1 MRLKTS
7 RLNLTLPH
15 LPFEV
20 SLLPSTTCLVGG
32 AVRDALLGRQ
42 KTHWD
47 LDFVLPEKAV
57 ETAKIIAHR
66 YDGGFVILD
75 DARQIAR
82 VVFPEGTLDFALQE
96 GDTLEKDLQ
105 RRDFT
110 INAIAYN
117 IQQQQAIDPL
127 GGIQDLEHRIIRM
140 VSPKN
145 LQDDPLRLLRA
156 YRQASQLDFQIDAQT
171 RKTIHALRNLLSKIA
186 AERVQNELNY
196 LLASPLGNKWLQ
208 TAWEDGLID
217 AWFAELNRE
226 KFTQIVTIETV
237 QKFLTQ
243 KWANFGATIPKFL
256 LLTKLSTLV
265 SSNPET
271 AELELENLKYSR
283 SQIKAVVTTVRNLP
297 RLQKLQSPMSLRQQY
312 FFFLEVKNVFPIL
325 ALRAIVTGVAKDII
339 WPMIERYLNIK
350 DPVAHPKSRVSGKD
364 LITRLNL
371 KPSPMIGKLLT
382 EIQIAYIEEK
392 IFDGEDAIQFATNY
406 LVDLQGMHS

>member
-1 MRLKTS
+1 MILKTA

-20 SLLPSTTCLVGG
+20 SLLPSSTCLVGG

-42 KTHWD
+42 KTYWD
-47 LDFVLPEKAV
+47 LDFVLPEKSV
-57 ETAKIIAHR
+57 ETAKIIAHK

-96 GDTLEKDLQ
+96 GETLEKDLQ

-117 IQQQQAIDPL
+117 MRQQQAIDPL

-140 VSPKN
+140 VSPEN

-156 YRQASQLDFQIDAQT
+156 YRQASQLDFQIDSQT
-171 RKTIHALRNLLSKIA
+171 RKTIHSLANLLPNIA

-196 LLASPLGNKWLQ
+196 LLASSLGNKWLQ
-208 TAWEDGLID
+208 KAWEDGLID
-217 AWFAELNRE
+217 TWFAELNRE
-226 KFTQIVTIETV
+226 KFAQIETIETV
-237 QKFLTQ
+237 QEFLTK
-243 KWANFGATIPKFL
+243 KWSNFRETIPKCL
-256 LLTKLSTLV
+256 MLAKLSTLV

-283 SQIKAVVTTVRNLP
+283 SQIKAVVATVKHLP
-297 RLQKLQSPMSLRQQY
+297 RLQILKYSMSLCQQY

-325 ALRAIVTGVAKDII
+325 ALRALVTGVAKDII
-339 WPMIERYLNIK
+339 LPMIERYLNEK
-350 DPVAHPKSRVSGKD
+350 DPVAHPKSLVSGKD
-364 LITRLNL
+364 LIKRLDL
-371 KPSPMIGKLLT
+371 KPSPIIGELLT
-382 EIQIAYIEEK
+382 EIQIAYIEGR
-392 IFDGEDAIQFATNY
+392 IFDSEDAISFAADY
-406 LVDLQGMHS
+406 LENN

>member
-1 MRLKTS
+1 MILKTA

-15 LPFEV
+15 LPFEI

-42 KTHWD
+42 KTYWD

-57 ETAKIIAHR
+57 ETAKIIAHK

-75 DARQIAR
+75 DTRQIAR

-96 GDTLEKDLQ
+96 GETLEKDLQ

-117 IQQQQAIDPL
+117 MRQQQAIDPL

-140 VSPKN
+140 VSPEN

-156 YRQASQLDFQIDAQT
+156 YRQASQLDFQIDSQT
-171 RKTIHALRNLLSKIA
+171 RKTIHSLANFLPNIA

-196 LLASPLGNKWLQ
+196 LLASSLGNKWLQ
-208 TAWEDGLID
+208 KAWEDGLID
-217 AWFAELNRE
+217 TWFAELNRE
-226 KFTQIVTIETV
+226 KFAQIETIETV
-237 QKFLTQ
+237 QQFVTR
-243 KWANFGATIPKFL
+243 KWSNFGETIPKYL
-256 LLTKLSTLV
+256 MLAKLSTLV

-283 SQIKAVVTTVRNLP
+283 SQIKAVVATVKHLP
-297 RLQKLQSPMSLRQQY
+297 KLQRLQSSMSLRQQY

-325 ALRAIVTGVAKDII
+325 ALRAIVTGVAKNII
-339 WPMIERYLNIK
+339 LPMIERYLNVK
-350 DPVAHPKSRVSGKD
+350 DPVAHPKALVSGKD
-364 LITRLNL
+364 LIKKLDL
-371 KPSPMIGKLLT
+371 KPSPIIGELLT
-382 EIQIAYIEEK
+382 EIQIAYIEGK
-392 IFDGEDAIQFATNY
+392 IFDPEDAISFAADY
-406 LVDLQGMHS
+406 LENN

>member
-1 MRLKTS
+1 MILKTA

-15 LPFEV
+15 LPFEI

-42 KTHWD
+42 KTYWD

-57 ETAKIIAHR
+57 ETAKIIAHK

-96 GDTLEKDLQ
+96 GETLEKDLQ

-117 IQQQQAIDPL
+117 MRQQQAIDPL

-140 VSPKN
+140 VSPEN

-156 YRQASQLDFQIDAQT
+156 YRQASQLDFQIDSQT
-171 RKTIHALRNLLSKIA
+171 RKTIHSLANFLPNIA

-196 LLASPLGNKWLQ
+196 LLASSLGNKWLQ
-208 TAWEDGLID
+208 KAWEDGLID
-217 AWFAELNRE
+217 TWFAELNRE
-226 KFTQIVTIETV
+226 KFAQIETIETV
-237 QKFLTQ
+237 QQFVTR
-243 KWANFGATIPKFL
+243 KWSNFGETIPKYL
-256 LLTKLSTLV
+256 MLAKLSTLV

-283 SQIKAVVTTVRNLP
+283 SQIKAVVATVKHLP
-297 RLQKLQSPMSLRQQY
+297 KLQRLQSSMSLRQQY

-325 ALRAIVTGVAKDII
+325 ALRAIVTGVAKNII
-339 WPMIERYLNIK
+339 LPMIERYLNVK
-350 DPVAHPKSRVSGKD
+350 DPVAHPKALVSGKD
-364 LITRLNL
+364 LIKKLDLT
-371 KPSPMIGKLLT
+371 PSPIIGELLT
-382 EIQIAYIEEK
+382 EIQIAYIEGK
-392 IFDGEDAIQFATNY
+392 IFDPEDAISFAADY
-406 LVDLQGMHS
+406 LENK

>member
-1 MRLKTS
+1 MILKTA

-57 ETAKIIAHR
+57 ETAKIIAHK

-75 DARQIAR
+75 DVRQIAR

-96 GDTLEKDLQ
+96 GETLEKDLR

-117 IQQQQAIDPL
+117 MRQQQAIDPL

-140 VSPKN
+140 VSPEN

-171 RKTIHALRNLLSKIA
+171 RKTIHSLADLLPNIA
-186 AERVQNELNY
+186 AERVQNELSY
-196 LLASPLGNKWLQ
+196 LLATTLGNKWLQ

-226 KFTQIVTIETV
+226 KFAQIATLETV

-243 KWANFGATIPKFL
+243 KWTNFGENIPKFL
-256 LLTKLSTLV
+256 TLAKLSTLV
-265 SSNPET
+265 SSNSET

-283 SQIKAVVTTVRNLP
+283 SQIKAVVATVRNLP

-325 ALRAIVTGVAKDII
+325 ALRALATGVAKDII
-339 WPMIERYLNIK
+339 LPMLERYLDVN
-350 DPVAHPKSRVSGKD
+350 DSVAHPKSLVSGKD

-371 KPSPMIGKLLT
+371 QPSPIIGELLT
-382 EIQIAYIEEK
+382 EIQIAYIEGK
-392 IFDGEDAIQFATNY
+392 IFDAEGAIEFATNY
-406 LVDLQGMHS
+406 LVDFRGMHS

>member
-1 MRLKTS
+1 MILKTA

-15 LPFEV
+15 LPFEI

-42 KTHWD
+42 KTYWD

-57 ETAKIIAHR
+57 ETAKIIAHK

-96 GDTLEKDLQ
+96 GETLEKDLQ

-117 IQQQQAIDPL
+117 MRQKQAIDPL

-140 VSPKN
+140 VSPEN

-156 YRQASQLDFQIDAQT
+156 YRQASQLDFQIDSQT
-171 RKTIHALRNLLSKIA
+171 RKTIHSLANFLPNIA

-196 LLASPLGNKWLQ
+196 LLASSLGNKWLQ
-208 TAWEDGLID
+208 KAWEDGLID
-217 AWFAELNRE
+217 TWFAELNRE
-226 KFTQIVTIETV
+226 KFAQIETIETV
-237 QKFLTQ
+237 QQFVTR
-243 KWANFGATIPKFL
+243 KWSNFGETIPKYL
-256 LLTKLSTLV
+256 MLAKLSTLV

-283 SQIKAVVTTVRNLP
+283 SQIKAVVATVKHLP
-297 RLQKLQSPMSLRQQY
+297 KLQRLQSSMSLRQQY

-325 ALRAIVTGVAKDII
+325 ALRAIVTGVAKNII
-339 WPMIERYLNIK
+339 LPMIERYLNVK
-350 DPVAHPKSRVSGKD
+350 DPVAHPKALVSGKD
-364 LITRLNL
+364 LIKKLDL
-371 KPSPMIGKLLT
+371 KPSPIIGELLT
-382 EIQIAYIEEK
+382 EIQIAYIEGK
-392 IFDGEDAIQFATNY
+392 IFDPEDAISFAADY
-406 LVDLQGMHS
+406 LENV

>member
-42 KTHWD
+42 RTHWD

-171 RKTIHALRNLLSKIA
+171 RKTIHAFRNLLSNIA

-226 KFTQIVTIETV
+226 KFAQIVTIETV

-243 KWANFGATIPKFL
+243 KWVNFGATMPKFL

-339 WPMIERYLNIK
+339 LPMIERYLNIK
-350 DPVAHPKSRVSGKD
+350 DPVAHPKSLVSGKD

-392 IFDGEDAIQFATNY
+392 IFDAEDAIQFATNY

>member
-1 MRLKTS
+1 MILKTA

-42 KTHWD
+42 KTYWD

-66 YDGGFVILD
+66 YDGGFVVLD

-96 GDTLEKDLQ
+96 GETLEKDLL

-110 INAIAYN
+110 INAIAYDLK
-117 IQQQQAIDPL
+117 QQQAIDPL

-140 VSPKN
+140 VSPEN

-156 YRQASQLDFQIDAQT
+156 YRQASQLDFQIDSQT
-171 RKTIHALRNLLSKIA
+171 RKTIHSLADLLPNIA
-186 AERVQNELNY
+186 AERIQNELNY
-196 LLASPLGNKWLQ
+196 LLASSLGNKWLQ

-217 AWFAELNRE
+217 TWFTEINRE
-226 KFTQIVTIETV
+226 KFAQIATIETV
-237 QKFLTQ
+237 QEYLTK
-243 KWANFGATIPKFL
+243 KWSNFGETMPKYL
-256 LLTKLSTLV
+256 LLAKLSTLV
-265 SSNPET
+265 SANPET

-283 SQIKAVVTTVRNLP
+283 SQIKAVVATVRHLP
-297 RLQKLQSPMSLRQQY
+297 KLQSLQSPMSLRQQY
-312 FFFLEVKNVFPIL
+312 FFFLEVKNFFPIL
-325 ALRAIVTGVAKDII
+325 ALRALVTGVAKDII
-339 WPMIERYLNIK
+339 VPMIERYLNVK
-350 DPVAHPKSRVSGKD
+350 DPVAHPQPLVSGKD
-364 LITRLNL
+364 LIKKLHL
-371 KPSPMIGKLLT
+371 KPSPIIGELLT
-382 EIQIAYIEEK
+382 EIQIAYIEGK
-392 IFDGEDAIQFATNY
+392 IFDPEDAIRFAADY
-406 LVDLQGMHS
+406 LEHA

>member
-1 MRLKTS
+1 MILKTA
-7 RLNLTLPH
+7 RLTLTLPH
-15 LPFEV
+15 LPFEI

-42 KTHWD
+42 KTYWD

-57 ETAKIIAHR
+57 ETAKIIAHK

-96 GDTLEKDLQ
+96 GETLEKDLQ

-117 IQQQQAIDPL
+117 MRQKQAIDPL

-140 VSPKN
+140 VSPEN

-156 YRQASQLDFQIDAQT
+156 YRQASQLDFQIDSQT
-171 RKTIHALRNLLSKIA
+171 RKTIHSLANFLPNIA

-196 LLASPLGNKWLQ
+196 LLASSLGNKWLQ
-208 TAWEDGLID
+208 KAWEDGLID
-217 AWFAELNRE
+217 TWFAELNRE
-226 KFTQIVTIETV
+226 KFAQIETIETV
-237 QKFLTQ
+237 QQFVTR
-243 KWANFGATIPKFL
+243 KWSNFGETIPKYL
-256 LLTKLSTLV
+256 MLAKLSTLV

-283 SQIKAVVTTVRNLP
+283 SQIKAVVATVKHLP
-297 RLQKLQSPMSLRQQY
+297 KLQRLQSSMSLRQQY

-325 ALRAIVTGVAKDII
+325 ALRAIVTGVAKNII
-339 WPMIERYLNIK
+339 LPMIERYLNVK
-350 DPVAHPKSRVSGKD
+350 DPVAHPKALVSGKD
-364 LITRLNL
+364 LIKKLDL
-371 KPSPMIGKLLT
+371 KPSPIIGELLT
-382 EIQIAYIEEK
+382 EIQIAYIEGK
-392 IFDGEDAIQFATNY
+392 IFDPEDAISFAADY
-406 LVDLQGMHS
+406 LENV